1 MKQLTAQGLLKKE
14 QASMG
19 RDCHLVDSA
28 KLKGGVTVIVYDVEA
43 FEDGQVQRRAAL
55 AVGIQMKAG
64 IIVKIS

>member
-1 MKQLTAQGLLKKE
+1 
-14 QASMG
+14 MG